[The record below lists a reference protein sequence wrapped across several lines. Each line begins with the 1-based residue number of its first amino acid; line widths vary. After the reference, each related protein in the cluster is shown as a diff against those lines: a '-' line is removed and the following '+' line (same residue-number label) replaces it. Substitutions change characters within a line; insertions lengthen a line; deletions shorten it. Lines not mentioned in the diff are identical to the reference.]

1 MGRADYLKLGSWNAS
16 CDRCG
21 RKRKGDELKKTWN
34 NLWVCPEHW
43 EPRHPQ
49 DFVKA
54 VRENPTPPFTRNPKE
69 EFVAVCTLEGI
80 TAIVGMAVVDCA
92 LVDFTYNFEPSP
104 IDSVR
109 SRAIAGI
116 AIAGLAIAG
125 YA

>member
-34 NLWVCPEHW
+34 NLWVCSEHW

-54 VRENPTPPFTRNPKE
+54 VKENPTPSFVRNPE
-69 EFVAVCTLEGI
+69 EIFVAACTLEG
-80 TAIVGMAVVDCA
+80 
-92 LVDFTYNFEPSP
+92 
-104 IDSVR
+104 R
-109 SRAIAGI
+109 QAIAGQAMAGC
-116 AIAGLAIAG
+116 AITGFVLQL
-125 YA
+125 

>member
-43 EPRHPQ
+43 ESRHPQ

-54 VRENPTPPFTRNPKE
+54 GRENPTPPFVRKPTDE
-69 EFVAVCTLEGI
+69 YIAVCTLSGRMGVSDYG
-80 TAIVGMAVVDCA
+80 TADCA
-92 LVDFTYNFEPSP
+92 LVEYFVPEQ
-104 IDSVR
+104 V
-109 SRAIAGI
+109 
-116 AIAGLAIAG
+116 
-125 YA
+125 